1 MTVPTSANDLL
12 FAGGGAPAL
21 QWAHPDTQ
29 QDYPVGTSYEG
40 EVVKTSAVRQRDL
53 QDKSK
58 LAVWPDGSPKYVA
71 IVTLQT
77 GLADPQ
83 VEQDSG
89 LRSLWVSGKYLT
101 NAVKD
106 AVKKTGSH
114 EIEEGGWL
122 KVTLSGY
129 GKPQTGF
136 RPPRLFEVV
145 YRRPSPEKRAEI
157 QARKDAE
164 AQAAQ
169 RGIRRGRWVTRP
181 TRGRSRRTP
190 SPPTTRGACRS
201 STTRA
206 ASCRRHS
213 PSSTTPARR
222 SPSSGPLRRRS
233 NSSTA

>member
-1 MTVPTSANDLL
+1 MSTPQTANDLL

-53 QDKSK
+53 
-58 LAVWPDGSPKYVA
+58 
-71 IVTLQT
+71 
-77 GLADPQ
+77 Q

-136 RPPRLFEVV
+136 RPPRLFDVT
-145 YRRPSPEKRAEI
+145 YRRPSPEKRSEI
-157 QARKDAE
+157 QARKEAE

-169 RGIRRGRWVTRP
+169 QWNQAGPMGDPSDPWAQPQNTFP
-181 TRGRSRRTP
+181 TDNPWG
-190 SPPTTRGACRS
+190 
-201 STTRA
+201 
-206 ASCRRHS
+206 
-213 PSSTTPARR
+213 TTPAAAPA
-222 SPSSGPLRRRS
+222 PSARPAGPTPEAQALIDRMITQQGGP
-233 NSSTA
+233 TA

>member
-1 MTVPTSANDLL
+1 MSTPQTANDLL

-58 LAVWPDGSPKYVA
+58 LAVWPDGQPKYVA

-77 GLADPQ
+77 ALKDPQ

-136 RPPRLFEVV
+136 RPPRLFDVT
-145 YRRPSPEKRAEI
+145 YRRPSPEKRSEI
-157 QARKDAE
+157 QARKEAE

-169 RGIRRGRWVTRP
+169 QWNQAGPMGDPSDPWAQPQNTFP
-181 TRGRSRRTP
+181 TDNPWG
-190 SPPTTRGACRS
+190 
-201 STTRA
+201 
-206 ASCRRHS
+206 
-213 PSSTTPARR
+213 TTPAAAPA
-222 SPSSGPLRRRS
+222 PSARPAGPTPEAQALIDRMITQQGGP
-233 NSSTA
+233 TA